1 MLGRTMAVLG
11 KLINRQKGIN
21 KHRFRRFS
29 VHLSDREMNTESSLS
44 CHRSTTSLNKLSPQ
58 GVYAGFGLGYSQERG
73 VWGPSGDSRDHDH
86 RFSTIFLLLLE
97 SSTNFLSLPKET
109 PYANV
114 TRYSPRN
121 FRCEFFKAEEV
132 KINTSPHGEHVGSVQ
147 PR

>member
-1 MLGRTMAVLG
+1 MLVAPAAREQARRALRTP
-11 KLINRQKGIN
+11 
-21 KHRFRRFS
+21 H
-29 VHLSDREMNTESSLS
+29 TE
-44 CHRSTTSLNKLSPQ
+44 T
-58 GVYAGFGLGYSQERG
+58 
-73 VWGPSGDSRDHDH
+73 DRDHDH

-147 PR
+147 PQ